1 MVRRRDSS
9 VSSIADIFRANIV
22 DVSKESM
29 IIALTGSLS
38 KMNAFIELLED
49 FNITEVARTGI
60 TGLARGSADLKRC
73 NNSLEYPENFYNIK
87 HIYMEVV

>member
-1 MVRRRDSS
+1 MVRRRDS

-38 KMNAFIELLED
+38 KMNAFIELL
-49 FNITEVARTGI
+49 R
-60 TGLARGSADLKRC
+60 
-73 NNSLEYPENFYNIK
+73 NSKLIEGVK
-87 HIYMEVV
+87 KQVKGVWGGGVGV